1 MSKIEIEVNANVD
14 ADAKWILNRQER
26 MEKQRLDFI
35 ADLYKYTT
43 NLILTYDE
51 DKVEAD
57 GERKSDE
64 QQSQRQGI

>member
-51 DKVEAD
+51 DEVEAD
-57 GERKSDE
+57 GERKDDE
-64 QQSQRQGI
+64 

>member
-51 DKVEAD
+51 DEAEAD
-57 GERKSDE
+57 GERKDDE
-64 QQSQRQGI
+64 

>member
-1 MSKIEIEVNANVD
+1 MSRIEIEVNANVD

-51 DKVEAD
+51 DEVEAD
-57 GERKSDE
+57 GERKDD
-64 QQSQRQGI
+64 GN

>member
-35 ADLYKYTT
+35 ADLYKYTA

-51 DKVEAD
+51 DEAD
-57 GERKSDE
+57 GERRSDE
-64 QQSQRQGI
+64 

>member
-51 DKVEAD
+51 DEAEAD
-57 GERKSDE
+57 GERKDN
-64 QQSQRQGI
+64 G